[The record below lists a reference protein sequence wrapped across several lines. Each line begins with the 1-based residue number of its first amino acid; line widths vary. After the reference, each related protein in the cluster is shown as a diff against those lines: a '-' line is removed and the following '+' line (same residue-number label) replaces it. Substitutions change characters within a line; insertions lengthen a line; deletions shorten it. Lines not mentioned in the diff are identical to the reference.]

1 MDHVK
6 RDEKNVNIV
15 VYLFIYFYNKRVQWI
30 SFKDLK
36 DLNLKS
42 WIICQSKIRDTV
54 KILVTRLIDGLIP
67 LGILQ
72 IRSLGFISH
81 SLNYHKKIKKLW
93 NTLSLIN

>member
-42 WIICQSKIRDTV
+42 SIICQSKIRDTV
-54 KILVTRLIDGLIP
+54 KILVARLIDTSWYSPNKISRIHIP
-67 LGILQ
+67 LSQLP
-72 IRSLGFISH
+72 
-81 SLNYHKKIKKLW
+81 
-93 NTLSLIN
+93 